1 MEGAVA
7 IVTGGAVLGLA
18 SALHC
23 ASMCGAISA
32 GMLSFFAPD
41 APGRRL
47 KVLLSLQA
55 GRIATY
61 VVLGAAVGL
70 AGSAAFSL
78 MVDPALASRILQ
90 WAAAASLM
98 WIGLS
103 IAGLMPAL
111 PATGV
116 PLAALSGV
124 TSTLIAPMR
133 RHPVLGP
140 LSAGLSWGACPCPMV
155 YGALFAAALT
165 GSLSGGA
172 LLMAGFG
179 AGTLPAVTASA
190 LGLSSLTRLRTQPW
204 AHVGLG
210 LAIAALGFSTVYFKW
225 PVSAPLCLTP

>member
-1 MEGAVA
+1 MEAPLA
-7 IVTGGAVLGLA
+7 TLTGGAVLGLA

-41 APGRRL
+41 DPGRRV

-55 GRIATY
+55 GRIITY
-61 VVLGAAVGL
+61 IVLGAAVGL

-78 MVDPALASRILQ
+78 MVEPALASRILQ
-90 WAAAASLM
+90 WAAAVSLM

-111 PATGV
+111 PAVGSPLTGLT
-116 PLAALSGV
+116 LAAGNLFGP
-124 TSTLIAPMR
+124 AR

-140 LSAGLSWGACPCPMV
+140 LSAGLSWGICPCPMV

-165 GSLSGGA
+165 GSLAGGA
-172 LLMAGFG
+172 TLMAGFG
-179 AGTLPAVTASA
+179 AGTLPAVVASA
-190 LGLSSLTRLRTQPW
+190 LGLSSLARLRTRPW
-204 AHVGLG
+204 AHLALG
-210 LAIAALGFSTVYFKW
+210 LSIAALGFSTVYFKW